1 MNPTHRSRKIVLGL
15 GNTLNSDEGLGVHA
29 LKTLKAR
36 IAPDLDPPSQGEK
49 GEYAEGEL
57 EFLDGGVL
65 GLNLLPWVEECSHLL
80 VLDAINAHKEP
91 GTLVELKRDEIP
103 LYNGIKLSDHQ
114 VTFQEVLGLAKF
126 RGKLPENLYLIGIQ
140 PANLSIGVDLSPIVQ
155 AAIPQVVR
163 RAEDILRGWGLIG
176 VHEPVRDDRVAIL
189 EGQLAD
195 LKKRWPAHSTP
206 PALLQQLDELEAE
219 LEFIRQNRAEQH
231 HSNGAP
237 T

>member
-1 MNPTHRSRKIVLGL
+1 MNPTDTGRKIVLGL

-29 LKTLKAR
+29 LKALKAR
-36 IAPDLDPPSQGEK
+36 IAPDPDPRSQGEQ
-49 GEYAEGEL
+49 GERGQGEL

-80 VLDAINAHKEP
+80 MLDAINARKEP
-91 GTLVELKRDEIP
+91 GTLIELKREEIP

-114 VTFQEVLGLAKF
+114 VTFQEVLGLAEF
-126 RGKLPENLYLIGIQ
+126 RGRLPVNLYLIGIQ

-163 RAEDILRGWGLIG
+163 RAEDILRGWGLVG
-176 VHEPVRDDRVAIL
+176 AQESVRDERVAIL
-189 EGQLAD
+189 ECQIAD

-206 PALLQQLDELEAE
+206 PALLQQLDELEEE
-219 LEFIRQNRAEQH
+219 LETVRENRAGQSH
-231 HSNGAP
+231 RNGDP